1 MRSKEICQKIKNIEI
16 KYKPTILVNN
26 INFWPI
32 LRITIINLLYNHQL
46 VKKNNQEA
54 RQEEIKLLLSLSTAL
69 HTKKN
74 AGRTRKTHPV
84 SADCGSQWAVTQ
96 TNCLEMNRRPISLL

>member
-46 VKKNNQEA
+46 VKKNNQEKNKNFFLI
-54 RQEEIKLLLSLSTAL
+54 RFEKLKSFLKFFLFFNHKFKIK
-69 HTKKN
+69 KKKKFDN
-74 AGRTRKTHPV
+74 FKRSIFNK
-84 SADCGSQWAVTQ
+84 
-96 TNCLEMNRRPISLL
+96 NKK